1 MERLRNA
8 IARLCPHLQIKI
20 QNSEILNNEELVF
33 HFSTTEMIE
42 PLYEMLKKYNMHVEI
57 DIVENHKFMF
67 IFF

>member
-8 IARLCPHLQIKI
+8 IASLCPHLQVKI
-20 QNSEILNNEELVF
+20 QNCEILNNEEIVF
-33 HFSTTEMIE
+33 HFSKSETIE